1 MCRAARRLLLFVL
14 PVECIAGLTFDAVYG
29 ELRTPDVAGTT
40 ALTRPEPTHA
50 CRQRQDTRAS
60 RTIRPVVT
68 PAVTVSASTSSRG
81 SPSRVRPVTAG
92 REPGGESA
100 HGRPCRAARWRTA
113 GLLHVTAV
121 HGEART

>member
-1 MCRAARRLLLFVL
+1 MLAAGSAVPNVLGGPAARRLVLFVL
-14 PVECIAGLTFDAVYG
+14 PVECIAGLTLDAAYG

-50 CRQRQDTRAS
+50 CRQRQETSAS
-60 RTIRPVVT
+60 RTIPPVVT

-92 REPGGESA
+92 REPG
-100 HGRPCRAARWRTA
+100 RCR
-113 GLLHVTAV
+113 
-121 HGEART
+121 